1 MTYKKTYAAILT
13 KNTVTK
19 ESAGKCK
26 VIYSKDCF

>member
-13 KNTVTK
+13 KNIITK

-26 VIYSKDCF
+26 VVYSKDRF